1 MCTPFLWSRYAIV
14 PMLVGMTTENLP
26 DWVPASGHQLRLTGV
41 HFDAIRVRGVRGEAV
56 LHHLGTLTDG
66 APGPV
71 VREVAG
77 GRWTYFLIPPGASHE
92 FDWPPGVT
100 CYGPSARDQYVGIPA
115 PNGNT
120 YPLHWRCD
128 PPVKGEFVDPEL
140 LHAVITAQLC
150 REPE

>member
-1 MCTPFLWSRYAIV
+1 MDV
-14 PMLVGMTTENLP
+14 LP
-26 DWVPASGHQLRLTGV
+26 DPAGGL
-41 HFDAIRVRGVRGEAV
+41 ARVRLA
-56 LHHLGTLTDG
+56 
-66 APGPV
+66 A
-71 VREVAG
+71 
-77 GRWTYFLIPPGASHE
+77 
-92 FDWPPGVT
+92 GVT